1 MHLCNYVIRRSLKT
15 PPNKCKIE
23 LKVRL
28 KKYCVLIVLSEEKD
42 KSNANSNN
50 IAFAIIF
57 VFKIIRSVVTLSAK
71 DNKTFPKLLNKGFE
85 RSVYWS

>member
-57 VFKIIRSVVTLSAK
+57 VFKIIRSCCHFISK
-71 DNKTFPKLLNKGFE
+71 RQSNISKTP
-85 RSVYWS
+85 